1 MTMRKIL
8 LLSVLFISFI
18 GFSQQT
24 KFQKID
30 SLLTFLNANNKF
42 MGSIA
47 LRENDKIV
55 FAKTYGY
62 ADVES
67 NKKLE
72 TNTKLK
78 IGSITKTFTA
88 TIIMQLIDEKKL
100 TLDTKLS
107 VFYPQ
112 IPNAEKITIHH
123 LLHHRT
129 GIPDFLNDDPNSSDY
144 IFIENKKEDII
155 SRIAAYES
163 AFEPNSKFKYSNS
176 NYNLLG
182 YIIEDVTKKSFSDN
196 LNDRIVKRLGLK
208 NTYFPLKTDLAKNE
222 SFSFVFDGKAWEKSP
237 EWSSSLAYSAG
248 AMCSTPSDLTAFM
261 NGLFSGKLVSKE
273 ALEQMKTMEEGYG
286 KGIIIA
292 PFKEKKFYSHTGGI
306 ENFRAVV
313 GYNEEEQFGISLI
326 VNGDNFNRNDIM
338 IGVLSLYYQMPY
350 NFPNVKDFAVSKE
363 VLAKYI
369 GTYSSPT
376 FPMKVTITEENGVL
390 FAQATG
396 QSSFPLSAKSETE
409 FVFLA
414 AGIKIVFAEN
424 QLTLKQGAEY
434 VLKKE

>member
-30 SLLTFLNANNKF
+30 SLLTFLHANNKF

-55 FAKTYGY
+55 FAKAYGY
-62 ADVES
+62 ADVAT

-72 TNTKLK
+72 TDTKLK

-107 VFYPQ
+107 KFYPQ
-112 IPNAEKITIHH
+112 ISNAEKITIHH

-129 GIPDFLNDDPNSSDY
+129 GIPDFLNDDPNSGDY
-144 IFIENKKEDII
+144 IFTENKKEDII
-155 SRIAAYES
+155 SRISAYES
-163 AFEPNSKFKYSNS
+163 AFEPNAKFKYSNS

-182 YIIEDVTKKSFSDN
+182 YVIEDVTKKSFSDN
-196 LNDRIVKRLGLK
+196 LNDRIVKKIGLK

-222 SFSFVFDGKAWEKSP
+222 SFSFVFDGKVWEKSP
-237 EWSSSLAYSAG
+237 EWTSSFTYSAG

-273 ALEQMKTMEEGYG
+273 ALEQMTLLEDNYG
-286 KGIIIA
+286 KGLFNA
-292 PFKEKKFYSHTGGI
+292 PFNNIKYYGHNEGI

-313 GYNEEEQFGISLI
+313 GYDPITNFGYSLI
-326 VNGDNFNRNDIM
+326 VNGDNFERNKILL
-338 IGVLSLYYQMPY
+338 GVLSLYFQMPY
-350 NFPNVKDFAVSKE
+350 EFPNVKDFAVSKE

-376 FPMKVTITEENGVL
+376 FPMKITITEENGVL

-409 FVFLA
+409 FAFLA

-434 VLKKE
+434 ILTKE

>member
-1 MTMRKIL
+1 
-8 LLSVLFISFI
+8 
-18 GFSQQT
+18 
-24 KFQKID
+24 
-30 SLLTFLNANNKF
+30 
-42 MGSIA
+42 
-47 LRENDKIV
+47 
-55 FAKTYGY
+55 
-62 ADVES
+62 
-67 NKKLE
+67 
-72 TNTKLK
+72 
-78 IGSITKTFTA
+78 
-88 TIIMQLIDEKKL
+88 L

-112 IPNAEKITIHH
+112 IPNADKITIHH

-129 GIPDFLNDDPNSSDY
+129 GIPDFLNDDPNSGDY
-144 IFIENKKEDII
+144 IFIENKKEDIV

-182 YIIEDVTKKSFSDN
+182 YIIEDITKKSFSDN
-196 LNDRIVKRLGLK
+196 LNDRIVKKLGLK

-248 AMCSTPSDLTAFM
+248 AMCSTPSDLTAFI
-261 NGLFSGKLVSKE
+261 NDLFNGKLVSKE
-273 ALEQMKTMEEGYG
+273 ALEQMTFLEDNYG
-286 KGIIIA
+286 KGIFNA
-292 PFKEKKFYSHTGGI
+292 PFNNNKYYGHNGGI
-306 ENFRAVV
+306 ENFRSVV
-313 GYNEEEQFGISLI
+313 GYDPVTNFGYSLI
-326 VNGDNFNRNDIM
+326 VNGDNFERNKILL
-338 IGVLSLYYQMPY
+338 GVLSLYFQMPY
-350 NFPNVKDFAVSKE
+350 EFPNVKDFAVSKE
-363 VLAKYI
+363 ILAKYI

-414 AGIKIVFAEN
+414 AGIKMIFAEN
-424 QLTLKQGAEY
+424 QFTLKQGGGEN